1 MVIFVASLIGN
12 LLTCIVIY
20 YDRTMH
26 TATNYYLF
34 NLAVSDLI
42 LTFGILLEVYE
53 FVTDTY
59 HFGNIVCKLH
69 FFFVVLLWNNSIL
82 IMTTLAIE
90 RYIAIWYPL
99 MFQSKPVWRRVMK
112 VIFVVWV
119 IAIAETLPELWSV
132 SLIKTDKSSICYTVP
147 TPYARLINGL
157 LAIVTFVVPL
167 MIMTFVYAMI
177 AFKVNH
183 PEKSN
188 PDSMVFNHRE
198 NRKKVNKLIVALTL
212 SFLVCWLPFFSL
224 RVLFFACDVH
234 QFAHLF
240 QYLGI
245 GHRIV
250 YFNNWFSMVLN
261 PILFSLMSTKFRN
274 ALKML
279 WKSKIR
285 GQSNML
291 RV

>member
-1 MVIFVASLIGN
+1 MTNVTEMDLDYEFWSQFLANSLKGEPRWFNPLYTFALMAIFVTSLIGN

-20 YDRTMH
+20 YDKTMH

-53 FVTDTY
+53 CMTDTY

-69 FFFVVLLWNNSIL
+69 FVFVVLLWNNSIL

-90 RYIAIWYPL
+90 RYIVIWYPL

-112 VIFVVWV
+112 VIVVVWV
-119 IAIAETLPELWSV
+119 IAIAETLPEFWSV

-147 TPYARLINGL
+147 TPYARMINGF
-157 LAIVTFVVPL
+157 LAIVTFVIPL
-167 MIMTFVYAMI
+167 AIMTFVYAMI

-183 PEKSN
+183 SEKSN

-198 NRKKVNKLIVALTL
+198 NKKKVNKLIGKY
-212 SFLVCWLPFFSL
+212 SNWCPISL
-224 RVLFFACDVH
+224 GIEVLFICGSRQITD
-234 QFAHLF
+234 
-240 QYLGI
+240 
-245 GHRIV
+245 
-250 YFNNWFSMVLN
+250 
-261 PILFSLMSTKFRN
+261 
-274 ALKML
+274 
-279 WKSKIR
+279 
-285 GQSNML
+285 
-291 RV
+291 